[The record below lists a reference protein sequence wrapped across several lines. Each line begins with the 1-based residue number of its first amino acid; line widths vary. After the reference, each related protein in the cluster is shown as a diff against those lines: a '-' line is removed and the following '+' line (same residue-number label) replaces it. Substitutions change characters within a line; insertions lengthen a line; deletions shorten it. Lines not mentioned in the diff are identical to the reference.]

1 LDTHAHPDP
10 PELTRS
16 APAMPGF
23 LAGTGAQGE
32 LIAAFDWAATPLG
45 AIEHWPPC
53 LRIATG
59 MVLRSPTALV
69 LLWGP
74 SGIMIYNEACAALTP
89 QRHPDMLGMGALAA
103 WPEAAA
109 LTQEM
114 LTLCLAG
121 GSRAFTDERVT
132 IFTGGVPEDLR
143 FDLAYS
149 PVMDELGQPAGVL
162 VAVREANARALAD
175 ERLRFAQEAAR
186 VGTFEWYPRTHLL
199 VVSDVYRQIYGFAP
213 DEEVTDQ
220 KLLAMLPPEDWP
232 LSGNRRIGQPG
243 NPLAYA
249 EYRIRHRATGALRWV
264 ARRGEILPG
273 GAGTPERY
281 IGAAWDITEKKTAE
295 LQAAFVAAL
304 SERLLT
310 LSDPLEVIEAATLML
325 GQHLGAGRA
334 GYAEIDA
341 SGTDVVIS
349 REWNDGSLPSL
360 IGSLNL
366 EEFGASNA
374 AALRRGGTVR
384 RDDIRTDPRFT
395 DTQVAVAFQRIGMQ
409 SGISVPLIR
418 DGQLRGVL
426 YAHCARPRRWT
437 DEDEAI
443 MQAVAARTWDAAQRA
458 RAEQLLR
465 DSEANFRLLAQALP
479 IHVWVASPEG
489 ETLWVNDQAYAYTGV
504 PRGDLQ
510 RADWDRLVHPDDRDA
525 SLMAWTRGVRDGASF
540 EHEYRMLRHD
550 GAWRWHLVRVMPI
563 RDETGKL
570 MRWIGTNTDIDEQR
584 QLLGEMVRLNATL
597 EDRVEQRTRELRQ
610 TEEALRQAQK
620 MEAIGQLTG
629 GIAHDFNNLLTG
641 IIGSLELLR
650 RRLTRI
656 VPEADARMA
665 DLDRF
670 MTAAIGSAN
679 SAAAL
684 THRLLAFARRQ
695 SLDRKPV
702 DVCALMHGMA
712 ELLVRT
718 LGEQVDLRIEVPP
731 TCRHAM
737 TDANQLESA
746 ILNLAINARD
756 AMSAAGRL
764 TIAAGTVVLDAA
776 AASAI
781 GPLDAGDYVCITV
794 TDTGSGMP
802 AAIMERVF
810 EPFFTTK
817 PAGQGTGLGL
827 SMVYGFVRQ
836 SGGHVAIASVPG
848 QGTTVSLY
856 LPPAEAHGSAA
867 AAATMPPRGAGQ
879 TVLVV
884 EDVAAVRMLI
894 VEVLRDLGYAT
905 LEAENAAMA
914 LPILGSD
921 APIELLISDVGLPG
935 LNGRQLADYARTKRP
950 GLKVLFVTGYAED
963 AALRS
968 GFLAAGTAIMCK
980 PFAIA
985 ALAVKVGEMMES
997 R

>member
-1 LDTHAHPDP
+1 MDTIAHSDP
-10 PELTRS
+10 PELARSTRQT
-16 APAMPGF
+16 PGF
-23 LAGTGAQGE
+23 LAGTGAHGE
-32 LIAAFDWAATPLG
+32 LIAAYDWAATPLG
-45 AIEHWPPC
+45 LIAHWPPS
-53 LRIATG
+53 LRLATG
-59 MVLRSPTALV
+59 MILRSPIAMV

-74 SGIMIYNEACAALTP
+74 TGIMIYNEAAAMQAP
-89 QRHPDMLGMGALAA
+89 NRHPDMLGMSALDA

-121 GSRAFTDERVT
+121 GSRSFTDERVT
-132 IFTGGVPEDLR
+132 LFQNGVGEDVRL
-143 FDLAYS
+143 DLVYS
-149 PVMDELGQPAGVL
+149 PVVDETGEAAGVL
-162 VAVREANARALAD
+162 VVTREANARAMAD
-175 ERLRFAQEAAR
+175 ERLRIAQEAAR
-186 VGTFEWYPRTHLL
+186 VGTFEWYPRTHRL
-199 VVSDVYRQIYGFAP
+199 VVSDMYRQIYGFRA

-220 KLLAMLPPEDWP
+220 KLLAMLPPEDRP
-232 LSGNRRIGQPG
+232 LSGNVRITQPG

-249 EYRIRHRATGALRWV
+249 EYRIRHRTTGELRWI

-273 GAGTPERY
+273 GQGTPERY
-281 IGAAWDITEKKTAE
+281 IGAAWDITENKTAE

-310 LSDPLEVIEAATLML
+310 LNDPLEVIEAAILML
-325 GQHLGAGRA
+325 GQHLGVGRT
-334 GYAEIDA
+334 GYAEVEAAGADI
-341 SGTDVVIS
+341 VIS
-349 REWNDGSLPSL
+349 REWTDGSLPSL
-360 IGSLNL
+360 IGTLKL
-366 EEFGASNA
+366 DDFGPSNA
-374 AALRRGGTVR
+374 AALRSGATVR
-384 RDDIRTDPRFT
+384 RNDIRTDARFAGA
-395 DTQVAVAFQRIGMQ
+395 QIAFQRIGMQ

-418 DGQLRGVL
+418 DGSLRGVL
-426 YAHCARPRRWT
+426 YEHCARPRSWT
-437 DEDEAI
+437 DDDEAI
-443 MQAVAARTWDAAQRA
+443 MQAVAARTWDAAERA

-465 DSEANFRLLAQALP
+465 ESEANFRLLAQAVP
-479 IHVWVASPEG
+479 IHVWVASPNG
-489 ETLWVNDQAYAYTGV
+489 DILWVNDQAYAYSGAK
-504 PRGDLQ
+504 PGDLQ
-510 RADWDRLVHPDDRDA
+510 RADWGRLVHPDDRDA
-525 SLMAWTRGVRDGASF
+525 SFMAWRRGLRDGAGF
-540 EHEYRMLRHD
+540 EHEHRMLRHD
-550 GAWRWHLVRVMPI
+550 GAWRWHLVRVMPM
-563 RDETGKL
+563 RDESGRVA
-570 MRWIGTNTDIDEQR
+570 RWIGTNTDIDEQR
-584 QLLGEMVRLNATL
+584 QMLGEMVRLNATL

-641 IIGSLELLR
+641 IIGSLEMMR
-650 RRLTRI
+650 RRLMKI
-656 VPEADARMA
+656 LPAEDSRMT

-702 DVCALMHGMA
+702 DVFALVHGMA
-712 ELLVRT
+712 ELLRRT
-718 LGEQVDLRIEVPP
+718 LGEQVDLRIEAQPF
-731 TCRHAM
+731 CRHAM
-737 TDANQLESA
+737 TDVNQLESA

-756 AMSAAGRL
+756 AMSGRGRL
-764 TIAAGTVVLDAA
+764 TIAAAPVVLDAA
-776 AASAI
+776 AAAAI
-781 GPLDAGDYVCITV
+781 GPLEAGDYVGITV

-802 AAIMERVF
+802 AAIVERVF

-836 SGGHVAIASVPG
+836 SGGHVAIASEPG
-848 QGTTVSLY
+848 KGTTVTLY
-856 LPPAEAHGSAA
+856 LPSAEASDSAA
-867 AAATMPPRGAGQ
+867 AMTTIAPRGAGE

-905 LEAENAAMA
+905 LEAEDATTA
-914 LPILGSD
+914 LPILGSTAAID
-921 APIELLISDVGLPG
+921 LLISDVGLPG

-963 AALRS
+963 AALRT
-968 GFLAAGTAIMCK
+968 GFLAAGTAIISK

-985 ALAVKVGEMMES
+985 ALAVKVGEMMGS

>member
-1 LDTHAHPDP
+1 MDTIAHSDP
-10 PELTRS
+10 PELARSTRQT
-16 APAMPGF
+16 PGF
-23 LAGTGAQGE
+23 LAGTGAHGE
-32 LIAAFDWAATPLG
+32 LIAAYDWAATPLG
-45 AIEHWPPC
+45 LIAHWPPS
-53 LRIATG
+53 LRLATG
-59 MVLRSPTALV
+59 MILRSPIAMV

-74 SGIMIYNEACAALTP
+74 TGIMIYNEAAAMQAP
-89 QRHPDMLGMGALAA
+89 NRHPDMLGMSALDA

-121 GSRAFTDERVT
+121 GSRSFTDERVT
-132 IFTGGVPEDLR
+132 LFQNGVGEDVRL
-143 FDLAYS
+143 DLVYS
-149 PVMDELGQPAGVL
+149 PVVDETGEAAGVL
-162 VAVREANARALAD
+162 VVTREANARAMAD
-175 ERLRFAQEAAR
+175 ERLRIAQEAAR
-186 VGTFEWYPRTHLL
+186 VGTFEWYPRTHRL
-199 VVSDVYRQIYGFAP
+199 VVSDMYRQIYGFRA

-220 KLLAMLPPEDWP
+220 KLLAMLPPEDRP
-232 LSGNRRIGQPG
+232 LSGNVRITQPG

-249 EYRIRHRATGALRWV
+249 EYRIRHRTTGELRWI

-273 GAGTPERY
+273 GQGTPERY
-281 IGAAWDITEKKTAE
+281 IGAAWDITENKTAE

-310 LSDPLEVIEAATLML
+310 LNDPLEVIEGAILML
-325 GQHLGAGRA
+325 GQHLGAGRT
-334 GYAEIDA
+334 GYAEVEAAGADI
-341 SGTDVVIS
+341 VIS
-349 REWNDGSLPSL
+349 REWTDGSLPSL
-360 IGSLNL
+360 IGTLKL
-366 EEFGASNA
+366 DDFGPSNA
-374 AALRRGGTVR
+374 AALRSGATVR
-384 RDDIRTDPRFT
+384 RNDIRTDARFAGA
-395 DTQVAVAFQRIGMQ
+395 QIAFQRIGMQ

-418 DGQLRGVL
+418 DGSLRGVL
-426 YAHCARPRRWT
+426 YEHCARPRSWT
-437 DEDEAI
+437 DDDEAI
-443 MQAVAARTWDAAQRA
+443 MQAVAARTWDAAERA

-465 DSEANFRLLAQALP
+465 ESEANFRLLAQAVP
-479 IHVWVASPEG
+479 IHVWVASPNG
-489 ETLWVNDQAYAYTGV
+489 DILWVNDQAYAYSGAK
-504 PRGDLQ
+504 PGDLQ
-510 RADWDRLVHPDDRDA
+510 RADWGRLVHPDDRDA
-525 SLMAWTRGVRDGASF
+525 SFMAWRRGLRDGAGF
-540 EHEYRMLRHD
+540 EHEHRMLRHD
-550 GAWRWHLVRVMPI
+550 GAWRWHLVRVMPM
-563 RDETGKL
+563 RDESGRVA
-570 MRWIGTNTDIDEQR
+570 RWIGTNTDIDEQR
-584 QLLGEMVRLNATL
+584 QMLGEMVRLNATL

-641 IIGSLELLR
+641 IIGSLEMMR
-650 RRLTRI
+650 RRLMKI
-656 VPEADARMA
+656 LPAEDSRMT

-702 DVCALMHGMA
+702 DVFALVHGMA
-712 ELLVRT
+712 ELLRRT
-718 LGEQVDLRIEVPP
+718 LGEQVDLRIEAQPF
-731 TCRHAM
+731 CRHAM
-737 TDANQLESA
+737 TDVNQLESA

-756 AMSAAGRL
+756 AMSGRGRL
-764 TIAAGTVVLDAA
+764 TIAAAPVVLDAA
-776 AASAI
+776 AAAAI
-781 GPLDAGDYVCITV
+781 GPLEAGDYVGITV

-802 AAIMERVF
+802 AAIVERVF

-836 SGGHVAIASVPG
+836 SGGHVAIASEPG
-848 QGTTVSLY
+848 KGTTVTLY
-856 LPPAEAHGSAA
+856 LPSAEASDSAA
-867 AAATMPPRGAGQ
+867 AMTTIAPRGAGE

-905 LEAENAAMA
+905 LEAEDATTA
-914 LPILGSD
+914 LPILGSTAAID
-921 APIELLISDVGLPG
+921 LLISDVGLPG

-963 AALRS
+963 AALRT
-968 GFLAAGTAIMCK
+968 GFLAAGTAIISK

-985 ALAVKVGEMMES
+985 ALAVKVGEMMGS